1 MFGFIIGTLC
11 LIALFGTL
19 RRRRYAHFMFAHGHP
34 FGWAGMHGDYGYA
47 AYGPPPRWGGRGYG
61 HGYGHHRGG
70 GRHIGRALLEH
81 LDTTPGQEKAIQQAV
96 SVVREHLS
104 GTHDELKAA
113 RKDLAAALG
122 GDVLDPAALGAALG
136 RGEVAA
142 QSVARELATA
152 LASVHA
158 ALDGE
163 QRKRLAELIADGP
176 SWRGFG
182 RGHC

>member
-11 LIALFGTL
+11 LIALIGTL

-47 AYGPPPRWGGRGYG
+47 AYAPPPRWGGRGYG
-61 HGYGHHRGG
+61 HYGYGHHGRG
-70 GRHIGRALLEH
+70 HHFGRALLEH

-96 SVVREHLS
+96 NAVREHLS
-104 GTHDELKAA
+104 GTRDELKAV

-122 GDVLDPAALGAALG
+122 GDVLDPAALDTALG
-136 RGEVAA
+136 RGEAVV

-163 QRKRLAELIADGP
+163 QRKRLAELIAEGP
-176 SWRGFG
+176 DRRGFG
-182 RGHC
+182 RGRC